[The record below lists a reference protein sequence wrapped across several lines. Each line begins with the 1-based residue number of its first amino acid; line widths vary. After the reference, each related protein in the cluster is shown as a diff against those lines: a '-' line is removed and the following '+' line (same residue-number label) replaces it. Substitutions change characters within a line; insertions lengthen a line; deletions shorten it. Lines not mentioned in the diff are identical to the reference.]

1 MQRWSEC
8 VAVCGTDDSAD
19 DQNAVPAA
27 RELHSSIALDGAT
40 LVVFGGHDGRTALA
54 DLWVA
59 EFSDGAAGGI
69 AVSWRRPRIVSGSP
83 PPPRVRAALEVE
95 QGGGAVL
102 VCGGVD
108 LELGVEYDDLYRA
121 TLRGGS
127 VQWELIYRGV
137 PHASPARRALLS
149 AASAAAATATGP
161 REVPRPAEATA
172 GSGVRLAFCGPV
184 VMKLRGVCDGTEPP
198 VRCRRALRAAAARR
212 PHGCCICI

>member
-1 MQRWSEC
+1 M
-8 VAVCGTDDSAD
+8 AVCGANDSAD

-27 RELHSSIALDGAT
+27 RQLHASIALDGAT

-95 QGGGAVL
+95 QGGSALL

-127 VQWELIYRGV
+127 VQWELIYRGG
-137 PHASPARRALLS
+137 PHASPARRALLPS
-149 AASAAAATATGP
+149 ASAAVAAATGP
-161 REVPRPAEATA
+161 REAPRPAEAAA

-184 VMKLRGVCDGTEPP
+184 VMRLRGVCDGTEPP
-198 VRCRRALRAAAARR
+198 VRCRRALRAAAAAA
-212 PHGCCICI
+212 PVDAASASEL